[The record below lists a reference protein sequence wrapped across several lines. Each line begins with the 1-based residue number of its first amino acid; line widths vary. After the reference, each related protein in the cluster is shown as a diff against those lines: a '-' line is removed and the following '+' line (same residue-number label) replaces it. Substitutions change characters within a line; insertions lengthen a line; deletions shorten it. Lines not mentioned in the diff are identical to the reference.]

1 MNCVLKFVSL
11 IFFSLSLRFKILLD
25 NNFILI
31 DSIESAL
38 RHSVSLNQ
46 VKKDLR
52 AFPIENKFIK
62 DLKPRLFKPSLGKTL
77 NTHFIE

>member
-1 MNCVLKFVSL
+1 MNCVLKFVFL
-11 IFFSLSLRFKILLD
+11 TFFSLSLRFKILLD

-38 RHSVSLNQ
+38 RHSVQ